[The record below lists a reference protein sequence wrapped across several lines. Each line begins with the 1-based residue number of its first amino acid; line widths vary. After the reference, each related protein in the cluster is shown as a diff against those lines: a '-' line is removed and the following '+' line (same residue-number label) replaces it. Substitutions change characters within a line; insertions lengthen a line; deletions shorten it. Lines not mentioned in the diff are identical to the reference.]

1 MMKEEM
7 NRMKEKKMRTMVN
20 QNLLKVELE
29 DHVKN
34 GTLFSA
40 RRTWQIRSHKLDM
53 AGNYPGHSEYETS
66 RSGRIKNTF
75 LCVRSTKISEET
87 PTNRK
92 KENFV
97 NFLNSVM
104 KRRKKTSGTR
114 RQETAWWL

>member
-7 NRMKEKKMRTMVN
+7 NRIKEKKMRTMVN

-40 RRTWQIRSHKLDM
+40 RRTWQIRSHKLDL

-66 RSGRIKNTF
+66 RSRRIKNTF
-75 LCVRSTKISEET
+75 LCARSTKISEET
-87 PTNRK
+87 PTLGKRK
-92 KENFV
+92 NWSTF
-97 NFLNSVM
+97 
-104 KRRKKTSGTR
+104 
-114 RQETAWWL
+114 